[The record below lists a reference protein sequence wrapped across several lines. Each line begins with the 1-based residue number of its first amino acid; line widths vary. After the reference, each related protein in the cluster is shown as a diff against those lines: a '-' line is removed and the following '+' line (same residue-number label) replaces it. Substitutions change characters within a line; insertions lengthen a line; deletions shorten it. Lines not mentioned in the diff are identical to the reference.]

1 MDRRTFLGAFGGS
14 LLTATIA
21 AAAQQG
27 STAWRIG
34 WLGDGT
40 RAAREANTL
49 TPLREGLRELGY
61 VEGKNILIDARWSE
75 GDSER
80 LARDAAEFVRQ
91 KVDVIVTH
99 GSAGGTVA
107 KKATATI
114 PIVVAT
120 AGDLVGAGLVASLAR
135 PGGNVT
141 GTSDQGGEVINK
153 HLDVIAEL
161 LPGLQRVAVL
171 WYRSNPRSPQ
181 VVTLAPVWAEALLA
195 GARSRGLIVTPLT
208 ATTPDDV
215 ANLIETAL
223 RDRAGGLIV
232 VQDAWTLTQRELIA
246 RRAMAKKLPMFA
258 GSRLFAEAGALAS
271 YGPNIHAVYRH
282 AAVFID
288 KILKGTKPS
297 DIPVEQ
303 PTKFEMVINR
313 RTAKALGLTIPPSLL
328 LRADQIIE

>member
-1 MDRRTFLGAFGGS
+1 MDRRTFLGTFGAS

-21 AAAQQG
+21 AEAQQG
-27 STAWRIG
+27 STVWRIG

-61 VEGKNILIDARWSE
+61 VEGKNIFIDARWSD

-80 LARDAAEFVRQ
+80 LARDAVEFVRQ

-99 GSAGGTVA
+99 GTLGGTIV

-114 PIVVAT
+114 PIVIAT
-120 AGDLVGAGLVASLAR
+120 AADLVGAGLAASLAR

-153 HLDVIAEL
+153 NLDVIAEL
-161 LPGLQRVAVL
+161 LPGLQRMAVL
-171 WYRSNPRSPQ
+171 WYRFNPTSPRF
-181 VVTLAPVWAEALLA
+181 AEALQA
-195 GARSRGLIVTPLT
+195 AARGRGLVVTPLG
-208 ATTPDDV
+208 ATRPDDV
-215 ANLIETAL
+215 ASLIDSAA
-223 RDRAGGLIV
+223 RDRVGGVIV
-232 VQDAWTLTQRELIA
+232 VQDSWTLNQRASIA
-246 RRAMAKKLPMFA
+246 RHALAKKLPMFA
-258 GSRLFAEAGALAS
+258 GSRLFAEVGALAS
-271 YGPNIHAVYRH
+271 YGPDIHAVYRR

-313 RTAKALGLTIPPSLL
+313 KTAKALGLTIPPSLL